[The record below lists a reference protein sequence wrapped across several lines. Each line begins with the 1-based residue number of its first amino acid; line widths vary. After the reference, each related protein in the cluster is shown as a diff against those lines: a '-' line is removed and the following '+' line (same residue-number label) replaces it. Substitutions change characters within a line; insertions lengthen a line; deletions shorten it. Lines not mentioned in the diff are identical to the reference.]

1 VPLGLDAIEYVI
13 APVPE
18 YPVATSVVEYVVPLY
33 GVVVVGTVMVWDVKP
48 AVTVCGAEDAGP

>member
-1 VPLGLDAIEYVI
+1 MAYVI

-33 GVVVVGTVMVWDVKP
+33 GVVVVGTVMV
-48 AVTVCGAEDAGP
+48 